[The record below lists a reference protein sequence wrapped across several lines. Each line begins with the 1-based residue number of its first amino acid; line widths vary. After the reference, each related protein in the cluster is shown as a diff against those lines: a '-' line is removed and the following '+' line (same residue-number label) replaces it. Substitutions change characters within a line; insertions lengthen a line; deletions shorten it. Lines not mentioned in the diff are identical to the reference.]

1 MTVGSA
7 VVKPGQATSF
17 TFPYIMGPGMGGKHK
32 FEVRMNTN
40 DPAAQTLVFTIVANS
55 VERK

>member
-1 MTVGSA
+1 MAVGST
-7 VVKPGQATSF
+7 VIKPGQSTSF
-17 TFPYIMGPGMGGKHK
+17 TFPYIMAPGMGGKHK

-40 DPAAQTLVFTIVANS
+40 DPANPTLVFTILANS